1 MTVRG
6 PVRGTALLLAL
17 AAVLPLAACGADEQA
32 PGSGGAGDERLLTVL
47 AASSLTEVFTELG
60 SDFEES
66 NPGVRIRFAFDS
78 SATLAQQA
86 AQGAPA
92 DVLATADEQTM
103 QQAVSAD
110 AVDGTATPFARNRLV
125 LVAPA
130 DGRVA
135 ISTLADLERA
145 ASAGSD
151 PGSGS
156 GFGDYPDYVVC
167 VPTAPCGDLAARA
180 LDAAGV
186 TRPPV
191 SLEVDVKAVLAKVV
205 EDEADA
211 GLVYASDAVA
221 AGGAVRSTEIDGDAS
236 QATTY
241 PAAVLADAAHPA
253 LARRWI
259 GFLASGPGREA
270 LTSAGFDLP

>member
-1 MTVRG
+1 M
-6 PVRGTALLLAL
+6 
-17 AAVLPLAACGADEQA
+17 
-32 PGSGGAGDERLLTVL
+32 
-47 AASSLTEVFTELG
+47 
-60 SDFEES
+60 
-66 NPGVRIRFAFDS
+66 
-78 SATLAQQA
+78 
-86 AQGAPA
+86 
-92 DVLATADEQTM
+92 
-103 QQAVSAD
+103 
-110 AVDGTATPFARNRLV
+110 
-125 LVAPA
+125 
-130 DGRVA
+130 
-135 ISTLADLERA
+135 
-145 ASAGSD
+145 
-151 PGSGS
+151 
-156 GFGDYPDYVVC
+156 
-167 VPTAPCGDLAARA
+167 PTAPCGDLAARA

-259 GFLASGPGREA
+259 GFLASRPGREA